1 MVEEMNN
8 QNILVI
14 IVPLHRD
21 EDEKQRWDLA
31 GGVGRYYQQWFNYT
45 PAESVS
51 MLAINTQVL
60 SYKSYW
66 EIGWTQRITIGI
78 IEPVPNIRGYMI
90 LRILGILL
98 GSSSLDWESK

>member
-1 MVEEMNN
+1 
-8 QNILVI
+8 
-14 IVPLHRD
+14 
-21 EDEKQRWDLA
+21 
-31 GGVGRYYQQWFNYT
+31 
-45 PAESVS
+45 

-98 GSSSLDWESK
+98 GSSSLD